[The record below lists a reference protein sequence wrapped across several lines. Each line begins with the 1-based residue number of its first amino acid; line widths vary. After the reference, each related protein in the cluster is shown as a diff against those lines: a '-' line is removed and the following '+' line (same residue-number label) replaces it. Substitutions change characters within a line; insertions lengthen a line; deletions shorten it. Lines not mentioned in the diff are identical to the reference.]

1 MFDGGLKPPLKKNKQ
16 QKLLCTSQLLSNQA
30 LLYLSDVTILCVLI
44 AFCWSS
50 LDLQK

>member
-1 MFDGGLKPPLKKNKQ
+1 MFDGGLKLPLKKTNK
-16 QKLLCTSQLLSNQA
+16 KTLLCTPQLLSNQA

-50 LDLQK
+50 LALQK